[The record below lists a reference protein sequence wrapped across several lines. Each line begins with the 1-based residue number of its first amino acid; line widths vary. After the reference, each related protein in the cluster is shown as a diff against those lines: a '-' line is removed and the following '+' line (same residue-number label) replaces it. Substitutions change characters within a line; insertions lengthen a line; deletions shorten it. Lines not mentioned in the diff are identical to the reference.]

1 MVEQDEHV
9 TAPDRHER
17 PEDWGWHAEL
27 GRLSRIAGWLSVL
40 VLLGMNFTPHYN
52 KSQDVWIY
60 GLTIIIVLMLVR
72 DYVRR
77 KNAWR
82 S

>member
-9 TAPDRHER
+9 TAPDRHAR

>member
-1 MVEQDEHV
+1 MVEQDDHL
-9 TAPDRHER
+9 AGPDQHES
-17 PEDWGWHAEL
+17 PQDWGWHAEL
-27 GRLSRIAGWLSVL
+27 GRVSRVAGWLSIL
-40 VLLGMNFTPHYN
+40 VLLSMNFTPHYN

-60 GLTIIIVLMLVR
+60 GLVVLIVLALVR
-72 DYVRR
+72 DHVRR